1 MQSAAAAARL
11 SWPLPTWPTAAWQ
24 QFHGQSAQ
32 RKGKQ
37 EFEGKGGHRVW
48 LQLNVLHANAKQGT
62 ERERES
68 SRRRLNYSEAGKHRL
83 SCWWG
88 QVNCWRSCQLWRPI
102 GSNGLCNCC
111 ASALPC
117 GMRHAANCHVRW
129 PCLAKEVLRVADS
142 NAIASMR
149 RFLGRW
155 PVNSCRFMDSIRV
168 IVAVVEVGVGEGA
181 NKACSDIAR
190 PFIWLQ
196 GAADLYACNYLLPFN
211 SFSSPSAC

>member
-1 MQSAAAAARL
+1 MRSK
-11 SWPLPTWPTAAWQ
+11 
-24 QFHGQSAQ
+24 GQ
-32 RKGKQ
+32 RDG
-37 EFEGKGGHRVW
+37 
-48 LQLNVLHANAKQGT
+48 
-62 ERERES
+62 ERERAVGEGLTTEGMG
-68 SRRRLNYSEAGKHRL
+68 RGRQRL

-168 IVAVVEVGVGEGA
+168 IVAVVVVGLGEGA

-196 GAADLYACNYLLPFN
+196 GAANLYACNYLLPFH
-211 SFSSPSAC
+211 SFSSPFAF